1 MNIGG
6 IYGKEKEQETDVL
19 RGWKRLDPAIQ
30 SRVPPPTEDDWDL
43 DPAVAAKVLA
53 KKKNWSAPGPDR
65 LANSPFPHVP

>member
-6 IYGKEKEQETDVL
+6 IYRKAKAQETDGL
-19 RGWKRLDPAIQ
+19 RGWKRLDLPFKVGHPY
-30 SRVPPPTEDDWDL
+30 RPKRTGDL

-65 LANSPFPHVP
+65 LANFW